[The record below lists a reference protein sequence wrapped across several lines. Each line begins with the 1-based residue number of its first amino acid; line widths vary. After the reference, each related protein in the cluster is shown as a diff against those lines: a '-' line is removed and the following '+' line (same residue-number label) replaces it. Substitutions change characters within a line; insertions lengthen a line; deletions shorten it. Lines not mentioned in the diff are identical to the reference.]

1 MFRPWNLKQ
10 PRQIT
15 TREELNMGRKSLAS
29 IRREEIIE
37 AFLRVLSEKGY
48 ENATVREIAQA
59 AGCTHRMLI
68 HYFDTKEALVVAA
81 VEGFIDSYAPGLE
94 QELSKH
100 SSPSRKMQALFDR
113 FMNPESFD
121 IAQIRGWM
129 QIWAL
134 SDNHPAILQAI
145 KNWYA
150 RIKGIIAE
158 IVREGIKGGEFRKV
172 DPNMVAE
179 LILESSE
186 GGAALAAMDR
196 DDSLR
201 WSVSK
206 ARMKMY
212 LEYLRNSE

>member
-1 MFRPWNLKQ
+1 
-10 PRQIT
+10 
-15 TREELNMGRKSLAS
+15 MGRKSLAS

-37 AFLRVLSEKGY
+37 AFLKVLSEKGY

-59 AGCTHRMLI
+59 AGCTHRMLT
-68 HYFDTKEALVVAA
+68 HYFNTKEALVVAG
-81 VEGFIDSYAPGLE
+81 VEDFIDSYAPGLE
-94 QELSKH
+94 QELLKH
-100 SSPSRKMQALFDR
+100 GSPSKKMQALFDS
-113 FMNPESFD
+113 FMNPASFD
-121 IAQIRGWM
+121 IEQIRGWV

-145 KNWYA
+145 KSWYG

-158 IVREGIKGGEFRKV
+158 IVQEGIEKGEFRKV
-172 DPNMVAE
+172 DPDMVAE

-196 DDSLR
+196 EDSTR

-212 LEYLRNSE
+212 LDYLGCTK